1 MALGTEAA
9 ELLQPMTK
17 HVLRLSQERY
27 ERQQKAQLS
36 EQVQLSFQESQKL
49 NSPTTSAKKEEQKQE
64 LLAIKNHKEPVEGGV
79 KGAMHQKVLKDDADE
94 LSKRVLVLDRRGK
107 HESRSPIID
116 LPFVKE
122 DQQTQ
127 TEPASKTSKDDAAV
141 MTDQYELVKSRDLL
155 TVTVA
160 DKETQVNHRVE
171 PKRRDSNA
179 TLTIQ

>member
-1 MALGTEAA
+1 
-9 ELLQPMTK
+9 
-17 HVLRLSQERY
+17 
-27 ERQQKAQLS
+27 
-36 EQVQLSFQESQKL
+36 
-49 NSPTTSAKKEEQKQE
+49 
-64 LLAIKNHKEPVEGGV
+64 
-79 KGAMHQKVLKDDADE
+79 MHQKVLKDDADE